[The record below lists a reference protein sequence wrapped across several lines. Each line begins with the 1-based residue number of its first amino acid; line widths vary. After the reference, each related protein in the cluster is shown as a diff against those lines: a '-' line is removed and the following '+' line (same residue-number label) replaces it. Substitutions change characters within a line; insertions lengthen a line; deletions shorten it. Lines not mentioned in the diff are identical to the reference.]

1 MNAATI
7 GFVILATIALLLI
20 ARGIYQLLLGQ
31 ALTETLIREDNR
43 AVAVALGGFMLG
55 VVIVIIPVLSGE
67 SHSLWADVAGV
78 AVYGLGGIAAMTLAS
93 WLFAL
98 YSRSQGLPLRR
109 QIVAGNLAAGIVA
122 AGEFFASAQ
131 VVAGALTGDGGAI
144 IPTIIFWA
152 AGVAALIL
160 LTHLFRYLTA
170 YDDAEVIRNG
180 NIAAAVGYAGL
191 LGAIGMMVGYAVS
204 GNFTGYA
211 EGFKDFGLMLLVV
224 LLLYPVRQLIVQ
236 MLMLGGGFSLRNGRL
251 DREIAED
258 RNVGAGLLEAI
269 GYFATALIATRIF

>member
-1 MNAATI
+1 MDATTI
-7 GFVILATIALLLI
+7 CFVIVATAALLVI

-31 ALTETLIREDNR
+31 SLTETLIQQDNR
-43 AVAVALGGFMLG
+43 AAAVALGGFMLG
-55 VVIVIIPVLSGE
+55 VVVVIIPVLSGE
-67 SHSLWADVAGV
+67 SHSLWSDVASV

-93 WLFAL
+93 WAFAR
-98 YSRSQGLPLRR
+98 YSRWQGLPLRR
-109 QIVAGNLAAGIVA
+109 EIIAGNLAAGVVA
-122 AGEFFASAQ
+122 AGEFYASAQ

-144 IPTIIFWA
+144 TPTVVFWA
-152 AGVAALIL
+152 AGVVALIL

-170 YDDAEVIRNG
+170 YDDAALIKAG
-180 NIAAAVGYAGL
+180 NVAAAVGYAGL
-191 LGAIGMMVGYAVS
+191 LGAIGTMVGYAVS

-236 MLMLGGGFSLRNGRL
+236 TLMIGGGFSLRNGRL

-258 RNVGAGLLEAI
+258 RNVGAGLLEAV